1 MIPESMGAPL
11 APNAWMPLIED
22 TIPAEDKIPA
32 FANWITSY
40 FEHGNL
46 STRDLNV
53 LSTVVP
59 SNKRVPVIYEF
70 NDEETT
76 EIITEI
82 GTTMDLALL
91 AESFVPLFQQQYRKA
106 VFNAT
111 TRAFW
116 KDMEVV
122 AVTGNSTSNLSIA
135 AFWTFQMDT
144 EAQGGTLV
152 QFKLLPGPNHLVSS
166 KICHLK
172 CWNTHCFVFRLI
184 GTFQNSLW
192 KLSRKEYF
200 VDLLELYSN
209 PLMGI

>member
-172 CWNTHCFVFRLI
+172 C
-184 GTFQNSLW
+184 
-192 KLSRKEYF
+192 
-200 VDLLELYSN
+200 
-209 PLMGI
+209 